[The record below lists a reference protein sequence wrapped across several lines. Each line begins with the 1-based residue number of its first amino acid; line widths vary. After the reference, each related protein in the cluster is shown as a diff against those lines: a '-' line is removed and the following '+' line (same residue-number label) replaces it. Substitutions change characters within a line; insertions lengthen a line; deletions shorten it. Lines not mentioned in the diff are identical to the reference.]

1 MSHQILALRG
11 KVIIVRNVQVATEPL
26 HEIIE
31 PLNATTA
38 ITCGISNAEMS
49 PQVNT
54 TIFTKTGLPNGP
66 VRDA

>member
-1 MSHQILALRG
+1 MSHQILALPG
-11 KVIIVRNVQVATEPL
+11 KVIILRDVQAATEPS

-38 ITCGISNAEMS
+38 ITRGISNAEMS

-54 TIFTKTGLPNGP
+54 TIFIKTGLSNGP